1 MLAGMF
7 ERVEATDCSR
17 LTRTQLETLLDDV
30 ATLESFLAARR
41 LDVMGAIDGLRDG
54 GLPSA
59 TVLRSKGKVSERVA
73 TQAARTAEALTKM
86 PKTAERLRTGQITEA
101 HAVANAAAA
110 QKADDPAKADA
121 ELNRSPIVPPA
132 DLHAKRARQWGAE
145 NERREQTERRH
156 ARQRRNRRAVFGV
169 SDDDG
174 SWSLYATSDTLE
186 GKELT
191 GLIEAEADRLF
202 RAEDGGR
209 GGDSDRTSAQRT
221 LDALA
226 TLIRRGAGVESVEP
240 GASAHPRFRPL
251 VRVSIGDHLD
261 DVDGELVGGGPLH
274 RSVVD
279 RVLRSVGLD
288 VLITTDD
295 GAPLWLGR
303 TRREAS
309 PAQWTALIARDEGC
323 VVCGADPSRCEAHH
337 VVWWRRGGGTDID
350 NLVLLCTQH
359 HHDVHDRGLDLR
371 RRDGTWLLEPAATHE
386 RQPAAPRRVTSHHE
400 RNRPGRPDARGTP
413 SLAS

>member
-1 MLAGMF
+1 MLVAVF
-7 ERVEATDCSR
+7 ERVEAAECSL
-17 LTRTQLETLLDDV
+17 LTRAQLETLLDEV

-41 LDVMGAIDGLRDG
+41 LDAMSAIDALRDG

-59 TVLRSKGKVSERVA
+59 TVLRSKGKVSEKVA
-73 TQAARTAEALTKM
+73 KQAARTAEALAQM

-101 HAVANAAAA
+101 HAVANVAAAEA
-110 QKADDPAKADA
+110 ADDPAKADA
-121 ELNRSPIVPPA
+121 ELNRSPIIPPA
-132 DLHAKRARQWGAE
+132 DLHAQRARKWAAE
-145 NERREQTERRH
+145 NERREAAERRH

-174 SWSLYATSDTLE
+174 SWSLYATSDTVE

-209 GGDSDRTSAQRT
+209 GGESDRTSAQRT

-226 TLIRRGAGVESVEP
+226 TLIRRGAGVETVERP
-240 GASAHPRFRPL
+240 GGTHPRFRPH
-251 VRVSIGDHLD
+251 VRISIGDHLD
-261 DVDGELVGGGPLH
+261 DVEGELVGGGPLP
-274 RSVVD
+274 RSIVD
-279 RVLRSVGLD
+279 RVLRSAGLD
-288 VLITTDD
+288 VLLTTDD

-309 PAQWTALIARDEGC
+309 PALWTALIARDEGC

-337 VVWWRRGGGTDID
+337 VIWWQYSGPTDID
-350 NLVLLCTQH
+350 NLVLLCTRH
-359 HHDVHDRGLDLR
+359 HHDVHDRGLELR
-371 RRDGTWLLEPAATHE
+371 RCDGTWLLEPKAVHE
-386 RQPAAPRRVTSHHE
+386 RQPAASERGRRSRRE
-400 RNRPGRPDARGTP
+400 KPLRA
-413 SLAS
+413 A